1 MRLTDSLCFALGAF
15 LLMNALGSSAHAQVR
30 LSTPR
35 AESVPDV
42 YVVKGGDTLWDI
54 ASQFFGDPYE
64 WPRIWSYNPAITNPH
79 WIYPQDRL
87 RLRKDARDS
96 EEIASANN
104 AAATIAIGSGVRIV
118 QRESSFKPG
127 AIRLRQLAYLDEDA
141 LNEAAVISGSPNEW
155 MMMGPY
161 DTVYMNFKG
170 DERPIEGEVLQVFHE
185 IDKEHRVV
193 GEKGVLIRVLGT
205 VRYEGTD
212 PETGVGRGTIVEAYE
227 PIERGYR
234 LSLGT
239 TSFEIVEPRL
249 ANEELEAKIVSSLM
263 GRSVIGAEQLV
274 FIDKG
279 SEDGVEKGHEFL
291 IIYAGDRYREQIGV
305 RRDLGDAVPRA
316 PQPSEY
322 PKEVAA
328 EAIVVDV
335 REQTATLAI
344 MHSHFDIR
352 IGDMARARLSR

>member
-1 MRLTDSLCFALGAF
+1 MRFKGLPIVIVGAL
-15 LLMNALGSSAHAQVR
+15 LLVGSSASAQVR

-42 YVVKGGDTLWDI
+42 YVVTSGDTLWDI

-79 WIYPQDRL
+79 WIYPGDRL
-87 RLRKDARDS
+87 RLRRDADDEGEDS
-96 EEIASANN
+96 Q
-104 AAATIAIGSGVRIV
+104 AAGTPIAIGSGVRIV

-127 AIRLRQLAYLDEDA
+127 SIRLRRLAYLDEKA
-141 LNEAAVISGSPNEW
+141 LEESAVISGSPNEW
-155 MMMGPY
+155 MMMSLY
-161 DTVYMNFKG
+161 DTIYMNFTA
-170 DERPIEGEVLQVFHE
+170 EQRPIEGEILQVFHE

-205 VRYEGTD
+205 VRYEGDD
-212 PETGVGRGTIVEAYE
+212 PETGVGKGTIVEAYE

-234 LSLGT
+234 LALGAT
-239 TSFEIVEPRL
+239 AFEIVEPRL
-249 ANEELEAKIVSSLM
+249 ADVEVEAKIVSSLM

-279 SEDGVEKGHEFL
+279 AEDGVQKGHEYL
-291 IIYAGDRYREQIGV
+291 ILHAGDRYREQIGV
-305 RRDLGDAVPRA
+305 RRDMGDAVPRA
-316 PQPSEY
+316 PQPSDY
-322 PKEVAA
+322 PYEVSA

-335 REQTATLAI
+335 REKTATLAI
-344 MHSHFDIR
+344 MHSSFDVR
-352 IGDMARARLSR
+352 IGDVARSRTAR